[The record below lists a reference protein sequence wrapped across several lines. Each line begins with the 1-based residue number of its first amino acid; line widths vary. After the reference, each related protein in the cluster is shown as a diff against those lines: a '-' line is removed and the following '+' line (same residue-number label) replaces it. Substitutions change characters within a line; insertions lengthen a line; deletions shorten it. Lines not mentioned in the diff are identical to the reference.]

1 MQAISIFGDKS
12 IRTSRYRVFRSQMS
26 FSQRLKITE
35 NPNLHIQNTP
45 RYYYQ
50 KASPFWLV
58 SIESIDLKVL
68 IFQNLILKFFL
79 LIIFCWINGELLFAP
94 VCILCSIKRDHNKT
108 TKKHTQKNSCNVQL
122 NSYFI
127 RTYGINFSSLR

>member
-1 MQAISIFGDKS
+1 MGTK
-12 IRTSRYRVFRSQMS
+12 VFAHPDTGCSEAKCL
-26 FSQRLKITE
+26 FLNGLKLQKIQIYIYKTHHVIIIKK
-35 NPNLHIQNTP
+35 LHHFDW
-45 RYYYQ
+45 YQ
-50 KASPFWLV
+50 LKV
-58 SIESIDLKVL
+58 SILKVL